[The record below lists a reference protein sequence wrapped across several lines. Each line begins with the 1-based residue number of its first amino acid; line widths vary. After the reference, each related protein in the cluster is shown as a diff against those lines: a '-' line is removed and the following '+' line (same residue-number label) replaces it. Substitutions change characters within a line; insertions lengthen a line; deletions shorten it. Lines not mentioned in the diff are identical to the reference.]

1 MTAAGDGSL
10 TCATITHDHYEESN
24 MSSISGVDFVS
35 LPTRDLAA
43 AADFYENVVGLERSK
58 SWGAENP
65 LGIEFENG
73 TVTIALMDVERL
85 GIGFSAHA
93 APIAF
98 HVEDFEAAKAELAS
112 RGVTFL
118 SDTIDSG
125 VCWQVYFQ
133 DLDGNSI
140 GIHHRYAA

>member
-1 MTAAGDGSL
+1 MAP
-10 TCATITHDHYEESN
+10 
-24 MSSISGVDFVS
+24 ISGVDFVS
-35 LPTRDLAA
+35 LPTRDLTQ
-43 AADFYENVVGLERSK
+43 AADFYEHVVGLRRSK

-65 LGIEFENG
+65 LGIEFETG

-85 GIGFSAHA
+85 GIEFAPHR

-98 HVEDFEAAKAELAS
+98 HVDDFPGTKAELES
-112 RGVTFL
+112 RGVTFD

-125 VCWQVYFQ
+125 VCWQVYFR
-133 DLDGNSI
+133 DPDGNAI

>member
-1 MTAAGDGSL
+1 MAP
-10 TCATITHDHYEESN
+10 IN
-24 MSSISGVDFVS
+24 GVDFVS
-35 LPTRDLAA
+35 LPTRDLAR
-43 AADFYENVVGLERSK
+43 AADFYEQVVGLRRSK
-58 SWGAENP
+58 SWGQENP

-85 GIGFSAHA
+85 GIEFSPHR

-98 HVEDFEAAKAELAS
+98 HVEDFDAARAELAS
-112 RGVTFL
+112 RGVTFD

-125 VCWQVYFQ
+125 VCHQVYFR
-133 DLDGNSI
+133 DPDGNAI

>member
-1 MTAAGDGSL
+1 MS
-10 TCATITHDHYEESN
+10 TIT
-24 MSSISGVDFVS
+24 GVDFIG
-35 LPTRDLAA
+35 LPTRDLAR
-43 AADFYENVVGLERSK
+43 AADFYEQVVGLRRSK
-58 SWGAENP
+58 AWGQENP

-85 GIGFSAHA
+85 GMEFAPHR

-98 HVEDFEAAKAELAS
+98 HVDDFDAAKAELEA
-112 RGVTFL
+112 RGISFD

-125 VCWQVYFQ
+125 VCHMVFCH
-133 DLDGNSI
+133 DPDGNAI